1 MGRLGI
7 RISRTPPAGTQSK
20 AADEGQGKE
29 RLMDIKR
36 LTSRI
41 HPIGHILKR
50 RQRHREMKQREKEF
64 EELLAKEKK
73 KLAARKN
80 K

>member
-1 MGRLGI
+1 
-7 RISRTPPAGTQSK
+7 
-20 AADEGQGKE
+20 
-29 RLMDIKR
+29 MDIKR

-41 HPIGHILKR
+41 QPIGHILKR

-64 EELLAKEKK
+64 EELLAIEKK

>member
-1 MGRLGI
+1 
-7 RISRTPPAGTQSK
+7 
-20 AADEGQGKE
+20 
-29 RLMDIKR
+29 MDIKR

-41 HPIGHILKR
+41 QPIGHILKR
-50 RQRHREMKQREKEF
+50 SQRHRDMMQREKEF